1 MFASRR
7 IALGAAATFVTGCD
21 ALPTALELRVICR
34 FWLSTLDSP
43 PSPSM
48 STTTDRR
55 YVCQLGHNEQIN
67 QVFLASDKQLRPN
80 RNGNLYLQLQ
90 LSDRSGAI
98 AARLWN
104 ASENDYRA
112 FENGDY
118 VKVDGNTQLFQGNM
132 QLIASA
138 IRRARPDEVDE
149 ADFRVLRSDEIDRM
163 ATRLSEMLRT
173 IKSPELRNLAEC
185 FLMDTEFM
193 AKFTTA
199 PAGMKNHHAYQGGL
213 LEHVVSLMELVLVVA
228 PRYPRLDQD
237 KLLIGAFLHDAAKV
251 DELSYDRDIA
261 YTDEGQLLG
270 HMVLAMT
277 MIDDKVRE
285 AERLSG
291 EPFPKQLVTEIKHM
305 VISHHGEYEY
315 GSPKLPMTLE
325 AVALHHLDNLDAKL
339 ASFTQLMIDCPNV
352 ESNWTQYHT
361 NLGRKLY
368 KGETF
373 KVAPSE
379 GN

>member
-1 MFASRR
+1 M
-7 IALGAAATFVTGCD
+7 
-21 ALPTALELRVICR
+21 P
-34 FWLSTLDSP
+34 
-43 PSPSM
+43 
-48 STTTDRR
+48 TTTERR
-55 YVCQLGHNEQIN
+55 YVCQLGHNEQVS
-67 QVFLASDKQLRPN
+67 QVFLASEKQLRPN

-90 LSDRSGAI
+90 LSDRSGVI

-132 QLIASA
+132 QLIANT
-138 IRRARPDEVDE
+138 IRRARPDEIDE
-149 ADFRVLRSDEIDRM
+149 TDFLVLRSDEIDRM
-163 ATRLSEMLRT
+163 AQRLTEILRT
-173 IKSPELRNLAEC
+173 IRSTELRNLAEC
-185 FLMDTEFM
+185 FLMDGEFM
-193 AKFTTA
+193 AKFTAA

-213 LEHVVSLMELVLVVA
+213 LEHVVGLMELVLVVA
-228 PRYPRLDQD
+228 PRYPRLDVD

-251 DELSYDRDIA
+251 DELSYDREIA

-285 AERLSG
+285 TERLSG
-291 EPFPKQLVTEIKHM
+291 EPFPKYLAVEIKHM

-315 GSPKLPMTLE
+315 GSPKLHMTLE
-325 AVALHHLDNLDAKL
+325 AVAIHHLDNLDAKM
-339 ASFTQLMIDCPNV
+339 ASFTQLMVDCPNV

-368 KGETF
+368 KGPRHDD
-373 KVAPSE
+373 PSA
-379 GN
+379 

>member
-1 MFASRR
+1 
-7 IALGAAATFVTGCD
+7 
-21 ALPTALELRVICR
+21 
-34 FWLSTLDSP
+34 
-43 PSPSM
+43 M

-67 QVFLASDKQLRPN
+67 QVFLASEKQLRPN

-112 FENGDY
+112 FENGDF
-118 VKVDGNTQLFQGNM
+118 VKVEGNTQLFQGNM

-149 ADFRVLRSDEIDRM
+149 LDFRVLRSDEIDHM
-163 ATRLSEMLRT
+163 ATRLSEILRT
-173 IKSPELRNLAEC
+173 IKSPEIRNLAEC
-185 FLMDTEFM
+185 FLMDSDFM
-193 AKFTTA
+193 TKFTTA

-228 PRYPRLDQD
+228 PRYQRLDQD
-237 KLLIGAFLHDAAKV
+237 KLLLGAFLHDAAKV

-261 YTDEGQLLG
+261 YTDDGQLLG
-270 HMVLAMT
+270 HMVMAMT

-291 EPFPKQLVTEIKHM
+291 EPLPKPLITEIKHM

-339 ASFTQLMIDCPNV
+339 ASFTQLMVDCPNV

-368 KGETF
+368 KGEAF
-373 KVAPSE
+373 KIPDQE
-379 GN
+379 

>member
-1 MFASRR
+1 
-7 IALGAAATFVTGCD
+7 
-21 ALPTALELRVICR
+21 
-34 FWLSTLDSP
+34 
-43 PSPSM
+43 M

-55 YVCQLGHNEQIN
+55 YVSQLGHNEQIS

-112 FENGDY
+112 FDNGDY
-118 VKVDGNTQLFQGNM
+118 VKIEGSTQLFQGNM

-138 IRRARPDEVDE
+138 IRRARPDEIDE
-149 ADFRVLRSDEIDRM
+149 TDFLVLRGDEIDRM
-163 ATRLSEMLRT
+163 ATRLSEILRT
-173 IKSPELRNLAEC
+173 IKMPELRNLAEC
-185 FLMDTEFM
+185 FLMDAEFM
-193 AKFTTA
+193 TKFAAA

-213 LEHVVSLMELVLVVA
+213 LEHVVGLMELVLVVA

-237 KLLIGAFLHDAAKV
+237 KLLVGAFLHDAAKV
-251 DELSYDRDIA
+251 DELSYEREIA

-277 MIDDKVRE
+277 MIDDKARE
-285 AERLSG
+285 SERLAG
-291 EPFPKQLVTEIKHM
+291 EPFPKHLVTEIKHM

-315 GSPKLPMTLE
+315 GSAKLPMTLE

-339 ASFTQLMIDCPNV
+339 ASFTQLMADCPNV
-352 ESNWTQYHT
+352 ESNWTQYHA

-368 KGETF
+368 KGA
-373 KVAPSE
+373 KVEERGAQES
-379 GN
+379 

>member
-1 MFASRR
+1 
-7 IALGAAATFVTGCD
+7 
-21 ALPTALELRVICR
+21 
-34 FWLSTLDSP
+34 
-43 PSPSM
+43 M

-55 YVCQLGHNEQIN
+55 YVCQLGHNEQIS
-67 QVFLASDKQLRPN
+67 QVFLASEKQLRPN

-104 ASENDYRA
+104 ASENDYRS

-118 VKVDGNTQLFQGNM
+118 VKIEGNTQLFQGNM
-132 QLIASA
+132 QLIAST
-138 IRRARPDEVDE
+138 IRRARADEVDE
-149 ADFRVLRSDEIDRM
+149 ADFRVLRSEEIDRI
-163 ATRLSEMLRT
+163 ATRLAEILRT
-173 IKSPELRNLAEC
+173 IQSPDLRNLAEC
-185 FLMDTEFM
+185 FLMDAEFM
-193 AKFTTA
+193 AKFTAA
-199 PAGMKNHHAYQGGL
+199 PAGMKNHHAYKGGL
-213 LEHVVSLMELVLVVA
+213 LEHVVRLMKLVLAVV
-228 PRYPRLDQD
+228 PHYPRLDQD
-237 KLLIGAFLHDAAKV
+237 KLLVGAFLHDAAKV
-251 DELSYDRDIA
+251 DELSYDREIA

-305 VISHHGEYEY
+305 VISHHGEYEF

-368 KGETF
+368 KGQELRR
-373 KVAPSE
+373 E
-379 GN
+379 GRKQNSDGRQHRLYRS

>member
-1 MFASRR
+1 
-7 IALGAAATFVTGCD
+7 
-21 ALPTALELRVICR
+21 
-34 FWLSTLDSP
+34 
-43 PSPSM
+43 M

-55 YVCQLGHNEQIN
+55 YVSQLGHNEQVS

-132 QLIASA
+132 QLIANA

-149 ADFRVLRSDEIDRM
+149 ADFRVLRTDEIDRM
-163 ATRLSEMLRT
+163 ATRLAEILRT

-291 EPFPKQLVTEIKHM
+291 EPFPEAACHRNQAHGDQPPRRIRIRQPEAADDARSRRPAPPRQPRRQDGQLHAADDRLPERRKQLDAV
-305 VISHHGEYEY
+305 SHEPG
-315 GSPKLPMTLE
+315 PQ
-325 AVALHHLDNLDAKL
+325 AV
-339 ASFTQLMIDCPNV
+339 Q
-352 ESNWTQYHT
+352 
-361 NLGRKLY
+361 GRRRS
-368 KGETF
+368 GF
-373 KVAPSE
+373 KVQTA
-379 GN
+379 N

>member
-1 MFASRR
+1 
-7 IALGAAATFVTGCD
+7 
-21 ALPTALELRVICR
+21 
-34 FWLSTLDSP
+34 
-43 PSPSM
+43 M
-48 STTTDRR
+48 STATDRR
-55 YVCQLGHNEQIN
+55 YVCQLAHNEQIS
-67 QVFLASDKQLRPN
+67 QVFLASEKQLRPN

-118 VKVDGNTQLFQGNM
+118 VKIEGNTQLFQGNM
-132 QLIASA
+132 QLIATA
-138 IRRARPDEVDE
+138 IRRARQDEVDE
-149 ADFRVLRSDEIDRM
+149 ADFRVLRGDEIDHM
-163 ATRLSEMLRT
+163 AQRLSEILRM
-173 IKSPELRNLAEC
+173 IKTPELRNLAEC
-185 FLMDTEFM
+185 FLIDTAFM

-213 LEHVVSLMELVLVVA
+213 VEHVVGLMELVLVVG
-228 PRYPRLDQD
+228 PRYPRLDVD
-237 KLLIGAFLHDAAKV
+237 KLLVGAFLHDAAKV
-251 DELSYDRDIA
+251 DELAYEREIS

-277 MIDDKVRE
+277 MIDEKARE
-285 AERLSG
+285 AERLAG
-291 EPFPKQLVTEIKHM
+291 EPMPRHLITEIKHM

-315 GSPKLPMTLE
+315 GSAKLPMTLE

-339 ASFTQLMIDCPNV
+339 ASFTQLMADCPNV
-352 ESNWTQYHT
+352 ESNWTQYHA

-368 KGETF
+368 KGAKIEERG
-373 KVAPSE
+373 ASE
-379 GN
+379 

>member
-1 MFASRR
+1 M
-7 IALGAAATFVTGCD
+7 
-21 ALPTALELRVICR
+21 
-34 FWLSTLDSP
+34 P
-43 PSPSM
+43 PAIE
-48 STTTDRR
+48 RR
-55 YVCQLGHNEQIN
+55 YVCQLGHNELIS
-67 QVFLASDKQLRPN
+67 QVFLASEKQLRPN

-118 VKVDGNTQLFQGNM
+118 VMIDGNTQLFQGSM

-138 IRRARPDEVDE
+138 VRRARPDEINE
-149 ADFRVLRSDEIDRM
+149 TDFLVLRTDEIDQM
-163 ATRLSEMLRT
+163 ARRLAEILRT
-173 IKSPELRNLAEC
+173 IGTPELRNLAEC
-185 FLMDTEFM
+185 FLMDNTFM
-193 AKFTTA
+193 TKFNTA
-199 PAGMKNHHAYQGGL
+199 PAGMKNHHAYKGGL
-213 LEHVVSLMELVLVVA
+213 LEHVVGLMELVLAVA

-251 DELSYDRDIA
+251 DELMYEREIG
-261 YTDEGQLLG
+261 YTDDGQLLG
-270 HMVLAMT
+270 HMVLAIT

-305 VISHHGEYEY
+305 VISHHGEYEF

-325 AVALHHLDNLDAKL
+325 AVALHHLDNLDAKM
-339 ASFTQLMIDCPNV
+339 ASFTQLMVDCPNV

-368 KGETF
+368 KGAMIREPRS
-373 KVAPSE
+373 AE
-379 GN
+379 